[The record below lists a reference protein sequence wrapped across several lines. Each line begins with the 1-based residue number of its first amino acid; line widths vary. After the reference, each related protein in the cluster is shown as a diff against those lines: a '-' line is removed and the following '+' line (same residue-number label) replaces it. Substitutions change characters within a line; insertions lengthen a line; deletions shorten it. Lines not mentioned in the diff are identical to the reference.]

1 MNTKKHDM
9 PAIEKAINIIREKN
23 GIIRTSEAIR
33 NGIHP
38 RILYALRDSEA
49 IEQISRGLYRLSELD
64 ALSNFDIVAV
74 ASRVPNAVLC
84 LISALSFHGLTTQ
97 IPHAVAIAIGR
108 NSKIPK
114 IYFPPISVHRFS
126 DESFSQG
133 IEIYTIDGVGVRI
146 YSAEKTLVD
155 CFKFRK
161 KIGMDV
167 VLEALKF
174 YKSRHK
180 IDIGKLIEYARI
192 CRVEKIMM
200 PYLEASL

>member
-1 MNTKKHDM
+1 MSALD
-9 PAIEKAINIIREKN
+9 KAINIIREKK
-23 GIIRTSEAIR
+23 GVIRTSEAIKS
-33 NGIHP
+33 GIHP
-38 RILYALRDSEA
+38 RILYALRDSEK
-49 IEQISRGLYRLSELD
+49 IEQISRGLYRLSEFD
-64 ALSNFDIVAV
+64 ALSNYDVVTV

-84 LISALSFHGLTTQ
+84 LISALSFHRLTTQ
-97 IPHAVAIAIGR
+97 IPHAVAIAVGR

-114 IYFPPISVHRFS
+114 IHFPPVSVHRFS

-133 IEIYTIDGVGVRI
+133 IEIHIIDGVSVRI

-174 YKSRHK
+174 YKYRNK
-180 IDIGKLIEYARI
+180 INIGKLIEYARI
-192 CRVEKIMM
+192 CRVEKIMT

>member
-1 MNTKKHDM
+1 MKKINMSALD
-9 PAIEKAINIIREKN
+9 KAINIIRERK
-23 GIIRTSEAIR
+23 GLIRTSEAIKS
-33 NGIHP
+33 GIHP
-38 RILYALRDSEA
+38 RILYALRDSEK
-49 IEQISRGLYRLSELD
+49 IEQVSRGLYRLTEFD
-64 ALSNFDIVAV
+64 ALSNYDVVIV
-74 ASRVPNAVLC
+74 ASRAPNAVLC
-84 LISALSFHGLTTQ
+84 LISALSFHELTTQ

-114 IYFPPISVHRFS
+114 IHFPPVSVHRFS

-133 IEIYTIDGVGVRI
+133 IEIHTIEGVGVRI

>member
-1 MNTKKHDM
+1 MSALD
-9 PAIEKAINIIREKN
+9 KAINIIREKN
-23 GIIRTSEAIR
+23 GLIRTSEAIKS
-33 NGIHP
+33 GIHP
-38 RILYALRDSEA
+38 RILYALRDSEK
-49 IEQISRGLYRLSELD
+49 IEQVSRGLYRLTEFD
-64 ALSNFDIVAV
+64 ALSNYDVVIV
-74 ASRVPNAVLC
+74 ASRAPNAVIC
-84 LISALSFHGLTTQ
+84 LISALSFYGLTTQ

-114 IYFPPISVHRFS
+114 IHFPPISVHRFS

-161 KIGMDV
+161 KIGIDV

-180 IDIGKLIEYARI
+180 IDIGKLIEYAKI